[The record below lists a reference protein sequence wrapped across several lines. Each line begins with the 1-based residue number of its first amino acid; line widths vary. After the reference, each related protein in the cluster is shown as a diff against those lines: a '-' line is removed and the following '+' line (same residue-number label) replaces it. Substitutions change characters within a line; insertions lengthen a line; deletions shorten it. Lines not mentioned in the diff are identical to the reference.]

1 MDRSQIAIVQRDS
14 PGAQIRT
21 SFADKAENLKVCV
34 LFLLIRPA
42 ALVSPAPCRGLARV
56 RTRRT
61 SLLPRLRQS
70 LCLSVAAGVARPP
83 VSVPLQ

>member
-1 MDRSQIAIVQRDS
+1 
-14 PGAQIRT
+14 
-21 SFADKAENLKVCV
+21 
-34 LFLLIRPA
+34 
-42 ALVSPAPCRGLARV
+42 VSPVPCRDLERV

-83 VSVPLQ
+83 LSVPLQ